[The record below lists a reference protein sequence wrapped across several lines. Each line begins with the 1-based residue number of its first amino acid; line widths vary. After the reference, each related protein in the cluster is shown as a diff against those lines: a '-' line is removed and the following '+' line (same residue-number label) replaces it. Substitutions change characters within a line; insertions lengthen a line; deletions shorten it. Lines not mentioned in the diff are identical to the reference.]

1 MNTSNGA
8 TPSQPPSHRPP
19 FSHQNSSYRS
29 DYGMPNGRPSPVSA
43 QSPTN
48 MNYSS
53 PPPQFSPTYGQPPAA
68 KRPRLSPDAPSP
80 FSSSNYPSTPVGGAG
95 SPGGAIPV
103 NGNTMMPPRQGSM
116 PPPQRPAERPDKKG
130 ANQEDFNDAL
140 AGAGINLEEE
150 NRELA
155 RADYFGGLNSQ
166 SNNFGRNLP
175 NGQIQPSQ
183 TPGTDGLNDSLSQD
197 LTDEERQM
205 RVEGRADWEASRHTQ
220 NPLWDMFLY
229 GGNLNEKIRK
239 ISLNEHLVDPQS
251 GVLVNTQ
258 RNAPPPTVRVNGLE
272 GATRVID
279 RGQAI
284 LDTGSKADRLGEIM
298 KLVCLATKT
307 RLTGLLNASA
317 RLAIERRQHSKGKV
331 PTEWE
336 DIAALPKLA
345 AEPEDGDAASVGGN
359 PLKRMF
365 RTFLSS
371 LI

>member
-1 MNTSNGA
+1 M
-8 TPSQPPSHRPP
+8 
-19 FSHQNSSYRS
+19 
-29 DYGMPNGRPSPVSA
+29 
-43 QSPTN
+43 
-48 MNYSS
+48 
-53 PPPQFSPTYGQPPAA
+53 
-68 KRPRLSPDAPSP
+68 
-80 FSSSNYPSTPVGGAG
+80 GGAS

-103 NGNTMMPPRQGSM
+103 NGNAMMPPRQGSM

-140 AGAGINLEEE
+140 AGAGINLEDE

-155 RADYFGGLNSQ
+155 RADYFGGLSSQ
-166 SNNFGRNLP
+166 SNTFGRNLP

-183 TPGTDGLNDSLSQD
+183 VPGIDSMDDSFSEE
-197 LTDEERQM
+197 LTREERQR
-205 RVEGRADWEASRHTQ
+205 RVEERADWEASRQTQ

-284 LDTGSKADRLGEIM
+284 LDTGPKADRLGEIM

-336 DIAALPKLA
+336 DIAALPKPA
-345 AEPEDGDAASVGGN
+345 ADPEDGDAAGSGAN
-359 PLKRMF
+359 ALKRMY
-365 RTFLSS
+365 RNLTS
-371 LI
+371 LTWLTRRQEHISKPMVKSQY